1 MIMRMIASDYV
12 AILKIGVYVK
22 STGLFLSVFQFA
34 ALLLAIIMVLP
45 QIALGQ
51 VSGIV
56 VNSQT
61 DEPVPLVN
69 ILIMDTEFGVV
80 SDMDGRFDIKG
91 HPLPLRL
98 RFSAVGYETK
108 FLDID
113 APRPNIRVRLNSANI
128 SGQEVLVRSGRI
140 ITGPENKNPIPVTT
154 ITYDE
159 LQLKQNS
166 TAADLLRAETGV
178 YVQQTTPGQGS
189 IYVRGRAGRDVL
201 YLFNGLRMNPSFVR
215 SGQNQYFGSMDP
227 FSIEQ
232 VDVFRGPVS
241 TFYGSD
247 ALSGGVNVVPRIIQT
262 SAAPNVSGRLQSQY
276 NVGGNGEKTIHGE
289 IGRSGPRLSASVSGT
304 YRDFSYYTMS
314 PGVDPALYF
323 PYGRKLHD
331 SEFNYHAINGSVNW
345 KVSDITTVEAVV
357 FGSVIPDAPRWDRMI
372 LGYSGSDSP
381 ARYYDSNTAPLA
393 FTAAQVEVMHRVQR
407 PWVNTIRF
415 HGGYHQLTD
424 NRRSLPYASSPNIRL
439 ATAGVPSDLETHD
452 NNTSD
457 QLHLSADFKTM
468 MGRSTLLSWGADVS
482 YDITSSH
489 QYRHSHASSTHIDI
503 LSRFPDGS
511 KYLQSGLFAH
521 VYHDGWSR
529 WTLEGGLRFS
539 STYADLPM
547 EGATTA
553 RTFDPYS
560 QWFSQVTGSAGA
572 SFKLTGDTYLVG
584 NIGSGFRAP
593 NVADLSE
600 VGIRRSDLY
609 QTANPDLK
617 PEQSINFDLGMRVGS
632 SNFKAELSGFLIHY
646 FDKIDVQYTG
656 FVVDNLGQRITDGRL
671 PGSGNELYY
680 ESVSANASSMNLTG
694 FESRVQGIVADGLR
708 AGLIANYTF
717 GRIRNADGVRDYV
730 DRIPPANGLTFIE
743 MSALENRLR
752 VRPQAR
758 FALAKRKLAAEEIG
772 DDRISPDGT
781 DGFINM
787 QLISTF
793 DINRALQFRMF
804 ADNLANTAYREHAS
818 TLDGMQRNI
827 TFSLNYA
834 F

>member
-1 MIMRMIASDYV
+1 MV
-12 AILKIGVYVK
+12 A
-22 STGLFLSVFQFA
+22 
-34 ALLLAIIMVLP
+34 
-45 QIALGQ
+45 
-51 VSGIV
+51 
-56 VNSQT
+56 NSLNG
-61 DEPVPLVN
+61 EPVPLVN
-69 ILIMDTEFGVV
+69 ILIVGTDYGVTT
-80 SDMDGRFDIKG
+80 DMEGRFAING
-91 HPLPLRL
+91 QSLPMRL

-108 FLDID
+108 YVDVDHARNDL
-113 APRPNIRVRLNSANI
+113 RIRLTPANLT
-128 SGQEVLVRSGRI
+128 GQEVLVRSGRI

-232 VDVFRGPVS
+232 VDVFRGPIS

-247 ALSGGVNVVPRIIQT
+247 ALSGGVNVLPRIIQT
-262 SAAPNVSGRLQSQY
+262 SGVAGWSGRLQSQL
-276 NVGGNGEKTIHGE
+276 NVGGNGEKTVHGE
-289 IGRSGPRLSASVSGT
+289 IARSGPALSASISGT

-314 PGVDPALYF
+314 PDVDPDLYF

-331 SEFNYHAINGSVNW
+331 SEFIYHAVNGSLNW
-345 KVSDITTVEAVV
+345 KISDRTSVEAVA
-357 FGSVIPDAPRWDRMI
+357 FRSVIPDAPRWDRMI

-393 FTAAQVEVMHRVQR
+393 FTAIQAEVMHQVQK
-407 PWVNTIRF
+407 PWVNTIRV
-415 HGGYHQLTD
+415 HAGYHQLVD
-424 NRRSLPYASSPNIRL
+424 DRRSLPFASSPNIRL
-439 ATAGVPSDLETHD
+439 ATAGIPSDLETHD

-457 QLHLSADFKTM
+457 QFHVSADFKTM
-468 MGRSTLLSWGADVS
+468 LGRSTLLSWGTDVS
-482 YDITSSH
+482 YDVTSSM
-489 QYRHSHASSTHIDI
+489 QYRHSHATGAWIDV

-511 KYLQSGLFAH
+511 KYLQTGLFAH
-521 VYHDGWSR
+521 VYHDGTKR
-529 WTLEGGLRFS
+529 WTLEGGLRLS

-547 EGATTA
+547 EGALTA

-560 QWFSQVTGSAGA
+560 QWFSQLTGSAGA
-572 SFKLTGDTYLVG
+572 SFMVADNTYLVG
-584 NIGSGFRAP
+584 NIGTGFRAP

-609 QTANPDLK
+609 QRANPDLK
-617 PEQSINFDLGMRVGS
+617 PEQSINFDLGVRSTTGRFS
-632 SNFKAELSGFLIHY
+632 AELSGFLIHY

-656 FVVDNLGQRITDGRL
+656 LVVDQLGQRVTDGRL
-671 PGSGNELYY
+671 PNNMNDLYY

-694 FESRVQGIVADGLR
+694 LESRVQSMFTEGIR
-708 AGLIANYTF
+708 AGLITNYTF

-730 DRIPPANGLTFIE
+730 DRIPPANGLAFVE
-743 MSALENRLR
+743 LNAFNNRLR
-752 VRPQAR
+752 MRPQAR
-758 FALAKRKLAAEEIG
+758 FAFAKRKLAAEEIG
-772 DDRISPDGT
+772 DDRISPEGT
-781 DGFINM
+781 DGFVNI
-787 QLISTF
+787 QLISTV
-793 DINRALQFRMF
+793 DINRALQLRVF
-804 ADNLANTAYREHAS
+804 ADNLGNSAYREHAS
-818 TLDGMQRNI
+818 TLDGMQRNV
-827 TFSLNYA
+827 TFSLSYA